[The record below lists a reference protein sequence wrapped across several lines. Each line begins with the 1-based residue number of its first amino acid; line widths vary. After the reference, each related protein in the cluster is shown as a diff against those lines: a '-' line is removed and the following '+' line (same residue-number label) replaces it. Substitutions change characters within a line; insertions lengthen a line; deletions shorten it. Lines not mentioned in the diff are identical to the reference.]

1 MILSLGKLA
10 QRRAALAA
18 LSATQREEIAAA
30 LAPAARRLAAVD
42 RALQALRAHPLL
54 AVAIATTLL
63 GSIGP
68 RRLLFWAVRA
78 LPFYSLL
85 RRSR

>member
-10 QRRAALAA
+10 QRREALVA
-18 LSATQREEIAAA
+18 LSTAQREQIAAA
-30 LAPAARRLAAVD
+30 PAVRRLAAAD

-54 AVAIATTLL
+54 AVAIATAVL
-63 GSIGP
+63 GFIGP
-68 RRLLFWAVRA
+68 RRLALWAARA

>member
-1 MILSLGKLA
+1 MMFFPERLA
-10 QRRAALAA
+10 QRRAALVA
-18 LSATQREEIAAA
+18 LSTAQREEIVAA
-30 LAPAARRLAAVD
+30 LAPAVRRLAAAD

-54 AVAIATTLL
+54 AVTIVTAVL
-63 GSIGP
+63 GFIGP
-68 RRLLFWAVRA
+68 RRLVFWAVRA